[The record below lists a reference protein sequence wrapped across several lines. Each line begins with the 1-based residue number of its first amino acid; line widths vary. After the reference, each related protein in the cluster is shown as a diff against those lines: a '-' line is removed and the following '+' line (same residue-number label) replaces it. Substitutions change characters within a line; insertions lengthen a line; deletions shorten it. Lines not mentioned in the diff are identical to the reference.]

1 MYKMGELK
9 VKTET
14 SEQTE
19 KTEKK
24 EKLTLMTAMDNIVEL
39 SEGSN
44 LSDEFYEKAKPYI
57 SYVCRKLSVNKVQAV
72 LLSLL

>member
-14 SEQTE
+14 GEQTE

-39 SEGSN
+39 SEGST
-44 LSDEFYEKAKPYI
+44 
-57 SYVCRKLSVNKVQAV
+57 
-72 LLSLL
+72 

>member
-14 SEQTE
+14 GEQTE

-44 LSDEFYEKAKPYI
+44 LSDEF
-57 SYVCRKLSVNKVQAV
+57 
-72 LLSLL
+72 

>member
-1 MYKMGELK
+1 MGELK

-14 SEQTE
+14 GEQTE

-44 LSDEFYEKAKPYI
+44 LSDEFYEKANVI
-57 SYVCRKLSVNKVQAV
+57 SVMCAVNCP
-72 LLSLL
+72 

>member
-1 MYKMGELK
+1 MGELK

-14 SEQTE
+14 GEQTE

-44 LSDEFYEKAKPYI
+44 LSDEFYEKAKHYI

>member
-1 MYKMGELK
+1 MGELN

-24 EKLTLMTAMDNIVEL
+24 ETLTLMTAMDNIVEL

-44 LSDEFYEKAKPYI
+44 LSDEFYEKAKPHHDAI
-57 SYVCRKLSVNKVQAV
+57 LR
-72 LLSLL
+72 

>member
-1 MYKMGELK
+1 MGELN

-24 EKLTLMTAMDNIVEL
+24 EKLTLMMAMDNIVEF

-44 LSDEFYEKAKPYI
+44 LSDEFYEEVK
-57 SYVCRKLSVNKVQAV
+57 
-72 LLSLL
+72 

>member
-14 SEQTE
+14 GEQTE

-24 EKLTLMTAMDNIVEL
+24 EKADIDD
-39 SEGSN
+39 G
-44 LSDEFYEKAKPYI
+44 YG
-57 SYVCRKLSVNKVQAV
+57 
-72 LLSLL
+72 